1 MKKIIKFIFACLLL
15 ISVSSCNNEKFLLKG
30 NISNETLV
38 KVDSYTLQGMIENE
52 ESFVL
57 VVLLKTCSTC
67 ESFKENI
74 LNPYIKETHATIYS
88 IDLIEL
94 EGFENYKNKPYVK
107 EAPTLLIYNKGKVK
121 DTLKYDESI
130 KEFKDLGK
138 FKDYMN
144 SFIIEPKMIE
154 VSEDF
159 LDNAITNKETFIL
172 YIGWNKCGDCK
183 LLEERVINSFLLD
196 KETNTNFYYL
206 ESDKYRSLKPK
217 TKPEFKDDFT
227 EEELINY
234 NKDLENWNNWINF
247 ASKYNFESFRDGRV
261 PTIQYYEN
269 GIMEEWIVYNND
281 LYENDVVVDSFFDEL
296 DGKTLSKEEL
306 LEIHDKKALEFLK
319 KH

>member
-1 MKKIIKFIFACLLL
+1 MKKIIRFIFAFLLL
-15 ISVSSCNNEKFLLKG
+15 VNISSCSNEKFVLKG
-30 NISNETLV
+30 NIANDTLV
-38 KVDSYTLQGMIENE
+38 EVDSYTLQGMIENQ

-57 VVLLKTCSTC
+57 VVLLKTCTTC

-74 LNPYIKETHATIYS
+74 LNPYIKETHSTIYS
-88 IDLIEL
+88 IDLIAL
-94 EGFENYKNKPYVK
+94 EASENYKNKPYVK
-107 EAPTLLIYNKGKVK
+107 QAPTLLIYNNGKVK
-121 DTLKYDESI
+121 DTLKYNDSA

-144 SFIIEPKMIE
+144 SYIIEPKMIE
-154 VSEDF
+154 VNEDF

-183 LLEERVINSFLLD
+183 LLEERIIESFLL
-196 KETNTNFYYL
+196 ENNTKNNFYYL

-217 TKPEFKDDFT
+217 TKPEYSVDFN

-234 NKDLENWNNWINF
+234 NKEIENWNNWISF
-247 ASKYNFESFRDGRV
+247 ASKYNFVSFRDGRV

-269 GIMEEWIVYNND
+269 GVMVDWIVYNND
-281 LYENDVVVDSFFDEL
+281 VCENDVIVDSFFDEL
-296 DGKTLSKEEL
+296 DGETLSKEKL
-306 LEIHDKKALEFLK
+306 LEYHDKKVLEFLK